1 MIRIALALVLA
12 LSMAIPAALAEQVV
26 SDTFTLTDEVTIKV
40 EAPAE
45 EQPVEEQP
53 AEEQPVEE
61 GPAEEPAEEQPTA
74 EPLPTEPPLPTQEP
88 LPTEPP
94 IPTVEPLP
102 TDEALSTEQPLP
114 TDELPTATPTPTQ
127 EAPAPQ
133 RSVSISIDKP
143 LDAIYI
149 GDEVTFTATLHG
161 YEGAQVEIF
170 WECMTNGEW
179 QPTGDTGATLTV
191 VIDESN
197 AQSSWRC
204 GVTVLAEPE
213 LEQPVAE

>member
-45 EQPVEEQP
+45 EQPVEEEP
-53 AEEQPVEE
+53 AEV
-61 GPAEEPAEEQPTA
+61 PAEEQPTA
-74 EPLPTEPPLPTQEP
+74 EPLPTEPPIPTQEP

-133 RSVSISIDKP
+133 RNVSISIDKP

-179 QPTGDTGATLTV
+179 QPTGDTGATLTI

>member
-45 EQPVEEQP
+45 EPPVEE
-53 AEEQPVEE
+53 EPVEE
-61 GPAEEPAEEQPTA
+61 EPVEEPAQEQPTA

-102 TDEALSTEQPLP
+102 TDEALSTEQPTGEP
-114 TDELPTATPTPTQ
+114 PTATPTPTQ

-179 QPTGDTGATLTV
+179 QPTGDTGATLTI

>member
-12 LSMAIPAALAEQVV
+12 LSLAIPAALAEQVV

-45 EQPVEEQP
+45 EPPVEE
-53 AEEQPVEE
+53 EPVEE
-61 GPAEEPAEEQPTA
+61 EPVEEPAQEQPTA

-102 TDEALSTEQPLP
+102 TDEALSTEQP
-114 TDELPTATPTPTQ
+114 TGELPTATPTPTQ

-179 QPTGDTGATLTV
+179 QPTGDTGATLTI

>member
-12 LSMAIPAALAEQVV
+12 LSLAIPAALAEQVV

-45 EQPVEEQP
+45 EQP

-61 GPAEEPAEEQPTA
+61 EPAEEPAEEQPTA
-74 EPLPTEPPLPTQEP
+74 EPLPTEPP
-88 LPTEPP
+88 
-94 IPTVEPLP
+94 I
-102 TDEALSTEQPLP
+102 
-114 TDELPTATPTPTQ
+114 PTQ

>member
-12 LSMAIPAALAEQVV
+12 LSLAIPAALAEQVV

-45 EQPVEEQP
+45 EQPVEE
-53 AEEQPVEE
+53 E
-61 GPAEEPAEEQPTA
+61 PAEEPAQEQPTA

-114 TDELPTATPTPTQ
+114 TDELPAATPTPTQ

-149 GDEVTFTATLHG
+149 GDEVTFTGTLHG

-179 QPTGDTGATLTV
+179 QPTGDTGATLTI

>member
-12 LSMAIPAALAEQVV
+12 LSLAIPAALAEQVV

-45 EQPVEEQP
+45 EQPVEEP
-53 AEEQPVEE
+53 AQ
-61 GPAEEPAEEQPTA
+61 EQPTA

-102 TDEALSTEQPLP
+102 TDEALSTEQP
-114 TDELPTATPTPTQ
+114 TGELPTATPTPTQ

-179 QPTGDTGATLTV
+179 QPTGDTGATLTI

>member
-45 EQPVEEQP
+45 EQPVEE
-53 AEEQPVEE
+53 E
-61 GPAEEPAEEQPTA
+61 PAEEPAQEQPTA
-74 EPLPTEPPLPTQEP
+74 EPLPTEPPIPTQEP

-102 TDEALSTEQPLP
+102 TDEALSAEQPLP

>member
-12 LSMAIPAALAEQVV
+12 LSLAIPAALAEQVV

-45 EQPVEEQP
+45 EPPVEE
-53 AEEQPVEE
+53 EPVEE
-61 GPAEEPAEEQPTA
+61 PAQEQPTA

-102 TDEALSTEQPLP
+102 TDEALSTEQPLH
-114 TDELPTATPTPTQ
+114 TDELPAATPTPTQ

-179 QPTGDTGATLTV
+179 QPTGDTGATLTI

>member
-12 LSMAIPAALAEQVV
+12 LSLAIPAALAEQVV

-45 EQPVEEQP
+45 EPPVEE
-53 AEEQPVEE
+53 EPVEE
-61 GPAEEPAEEQPTA
+61 EPVEEPAQEQPTA

-114 TDELPTATPTPTQ
+114 TDELPTATPTQ

-179 QPTGDTGATLTV
+179 QPTGDTGATLTI

>member
-12 LSMAIPAALAEQVV
+12 LSLAIPAALAEQVV

-45 EQPVEEQP
+45 EQPVEE
-53 AEEQPVEE
+53 EPVEE
-61 GPAEEPAEEQPTA
+61 PAQEQPTA

-88 LPTEPP
+88 LPTAPP

-179 QPTGDTGATLTV
+179 QPTGDTGATLTI

>member
-12 LSMAIPAALAEQVV
+12 LSLAIPAALAEQVV

-45 EQPVEEQP
+45 EQPVEE
-53 AEEQPVEE
+53 E
-61 GPAEEPAEEQPTA
+61 PAEEPAQEQPTA

-102 TDEALSTEQPLP
+102 TDEALSTEQP
-114 TDELPTATPTPTQ
+114 TDELPAATPTPTQ

-179 QPTGDTGATLTV
+179 QPTGDTGATLTI

>member
-45 EQPVEEQP
+45 EQPVEE
-53 AEEQPVEE
+53 E
-61 GPAEEPAEEQPTA
+61 PAEEPAEEQPTA

-133 RSVSISIDKP
+133 RNVSISIDKP

>member
-12 LSMAIPAALAEQVV
+12 LSLAIPAALAEQVV

-45 EQPVEEQP
+45 EQPVEE
-53 AEEQPVEE
+53 EPVEE
-61 GPAEEPAEEQPTA
+61 PAQEQPTA

-133 RSVSISIDKP
+133 RSGSISIDKP
-143 LDAIYI
+143 LDALYL

>member
-40 EAPAE
+40 EA
-45 EQPVEEQP
+45 P

-179 QPTGDTGATLTV
+179 QPTGDTGATLTI

>member
-12 LSMAIPAALAEQVV
+12 LSLAIPAALAEQVV

-45 EQPVEEQP
+45 EQPVEE
-53 AEEQPVEE
+53 EPVEE
-61 GPAEEPAEEQPTA
+61 PAQEQPTA

-94 IPTVEPLP
+94 IPTVEPQP
-102 TDEALSTEQPLP
+102 TDEALSAEQPLP
-114 TDELPTATPTPTQ
+114 TDELPAATPTPTQ

-179 QPTGDTGATLTV
+179 QPTGDTGATLTI

>member
-1 MIRIALALVLA
+1 MKKMIRIALALVLA
-12 LSMAIPAALAEQVV
+12 LSLAIPAALAEQVV

-45 EQPVEEQP
+45 EQPVEE
-53 AEEQPVEE
+53 EPVEE
-61 GPAEEPAEEQPTA
+61 PAQEQPTA

-102 TDEALSTEQPLP
+102 TDEALSAEQPLP
-114 TDELPTATPTPTQ
+114 TDELPAATPTPTQ

-179 QPTGDTGATLTV
+179 QPTGDTGATLTI

>member
-61 GPAEEPAEEQPTA
+61 EPAEEPAEEQPTA

-94 IPTVEPLP
+94 IPTVEPMP

-179 QPTGDTGATLTV
+179 QPTGDTGATLTI

>member
-12 LSMAIPAALAEQVV
+12 LSLAIPAALAEQVV

-45 EQPVEEQP
+45 EQPVEE
-53 AEEQPVEE
+53 E
-61 GPAEEPAEEQPTA
+61 PAEEPAQEQPTA

-114 TDELPTATPTPTQ
+114 TDELPTATPTQ

-133 RSVSISIDKP
+133 RNVSISIDKP

-179 QPTGDTGATLTV
+179 QPTGDTGATLTI

>member
-45 EQPVEEQP
+45 EQPVEE
-53 AEEQPVEE
+53 E
-61 GPAEEPAEEQPTA
+61 PAEEPAEEQPTA
-74 EPLPTEPPLPTQEP
+74 EPLPTEPPLPTQES

>member
-1 MIRIALALVLA
+1 MKKMIRIALALVLA

-45 EQPVEEQP
+45 EQPVEE
-53 AEEQPVEE
+53 E
-61 GPAEEPAEEQPTA
+61 PAEEPAEEQPTA

-94 IPTVEPLP
+94 IPTVEPMP

-179 QPTGDTGATLTV
+179 QPTGDTGATLTI

>member
-45 EQPVEEQP
+45 EPPVEE
-53 AEEQPVEE
+53 EPVEE
-61 GPAEEPAEEQPTA
+61 EPVEEPAQEQPTA

-114 TDELPTATPTPTQ
+114 TDELPTATPTQ

-179 QPTGDTGATLTV
+179 QPTGDTGATLTI

>member
-12 LSMAIPAALAEQVV
+12 LSLAIPAALAEQVV

-45 EQPVEEQP
+45 EQPVEE
-53 AEEQPVEE
+53 EPVEE
-61 GPAEEPAEEQPTA
+61 PAQEQPTA

-102 TDEALSTEQPLP
+102 TDEALSAEQPLP
-114 TDELPTATPTPTQ
+114 TDELPAATPTPTQ

-179 QPTGDTGATLTV
+179 QPTGDTGATLTI

-197 AQSSWRC
+197 TQSSWRC

>member
-12 LSMAIPAALAEQVV
+12 LSLAIPAALAEQVV

-45 EQPVEEQP
+45 EQPVEE
-53 AEEQPVEE
+53 E
-61 GPAEEPAEEQPTA
+61 PAEEPAQEQPTA

>member
-12 LSMAIPAALAEQVV
+12 LSLAIPAALAEQVV

-45 EQPVEEQP
+45 EQPVEE
-53 AEEQPVEE
+53 E
-61 GPAEEPAEEQPTA
+61 PAEEPAQEQPTA

-102 TDEALSTEQPLP
+102 TDEALSAEQPLP
-114 TDELPTATPTPTQ
+114 TDELPAATPTPAQ

-179 QPTGDTGATLTV
+179 QPTGDTGATLTI

>member
-1 MIRIALALVLA
+1 MKKMIRIALALVLA
-12 LSMAIPAALAEQVV
+12 LSLAIPAALAEQVV

-45 EQPVEEQP
+45 EQPVEE
-53 AEEQPVEE
+53 EPVEE
-61 GPAEEPAEEQPTA
+61 PAQEQPTA

-114 TDELPTATPTPTQ
+114 TDELPTATPTQ

-179 QPTGDTGATLTV
+179 QPTGDTGATLTI

>member
-1 MIRIALALVLA
+1 MKKMIRIALALVLA
-12 LSMAIPAALAEQVV
+12 LSLAIPAALAEQVV

-45 EQPVEEQP
+45 EQPVEE
-53 AEEQPVEE
+53 E
-61 GPAEEPAEEQPTA
+61 PAEEPAQEQPTA

-94 IPTVEPLP
+94 IPTVEPQP
-102 TDEALSTEQPLP
+102 TDEALSAEQPLP
-114 TDELPTATPTPTQ
+114 TDELPAATPTPTQ

-179 QPTGDTGATLTV
+179 QPTGDTGATLTI

>member
-12 LSMAIPAALAEQVV
+12 LSLAIPAALAEQVV

-45 EQPVEEQP
+45 EQPVEE
-53 AEEQPVEE
+53 E
-61 GPAEEPAEEQPTA
+61 PAEEPAEEQPTA
-74 EPLPTEPPLPTQEP
+74 EPLPTEPPIPTQEP

-114 TDELPTATPTPTQ
+114 TDELPTATPTQ

-179 QPTGDTGATLTV
+179 QPTGDTGATLTI

>member
-1 MIRIALALVLA
+1 MKKMIRIALALVLA
-12 LSMAIPAALAEQVV
+12 LSLAIPAALAEQVV

-45 EQPVEEQP
+45 EQPVEE
-53 AEEQPVEE
+53 E
-61 GPAEEPAEEQPTA
+61 PAEEPAQEQPTA

-102 TDEALSTEQPLP
+102 TDEALSAEQPLP
-114 TDELPTATPTPTQ
+114 TDELPAATPTPTQ

-179 QPTGDTGATLTV
+179 QPTGDTGATLTI

>member
-1 MIRIALALVLA
+1 MKKMIRIALALVLA
-12 LSMAIPAALAEQVV
+12 LSLAIPAALAEQVV

-45 EQPVEEQP
+45 EQPVEE
-53 AEEQPVEE
+53 EPVEE
-61 GPAEEPAEEQPTA
+61 PAQEQPTA

-102 TDEALSTEQPLP
+102 TDETLSTEQPLP
-114 TDELPTATPTPTQ
+114 TDELPAATPTPTQ

>member
-12 LSMAIPAALAEQVV
+12 LSLAIPAALAEQVV

-45 EQPVEEQP
+45 EQPVEE
-53 AEEQPVEE
+53 E
-61 GPAEEPAEEQPTA
+61 PAEEPAQEQPTA
-74 EPLPTEPPLPTQEP
+74 EPLPTEPPIPTQEP

-102 TDEALSTEQPLP
+102 TDEALSAEQP
-114 TDELPTATPTPTQ
+114 TGELPTATPTPTQ

>member
-45 EQPVEEQP
+45 EQPVEGES
-53 AEEQPVEE
+53 
-61 GPAEEPAEEQPTA
+61 AEEPVEEQPTA

-114 TDELPTATPTPTQ
+114 TDELPTATPTQ

-179 QPTGDTGATLTV
+179 QPTGDTGATLTI

>member
-12 LSMAIPAALAEQVV
+12 LSLAIPAALAEQVV

-45 EQPVEEQP
+45 EQPVEE
-53 AEEQPVEE
+53 E
-61 GPAEEPAEEQPTA
+61 PAEEPAQEQPTA

-94 IPTVEPLP
+94 LPTVEPLP
-102 TDEALSTEQPLP
+102 TDEALSAEQPLP
-114 TDELPTATPTPTQ
+114 TDELPAATPTPTQ

-179 QPTGDTGATLTV
+179 QPTGDTGATLTI

>member
-12 LSMAIPAALAEQVV
+12 LSLAIPAALAEQVV

-45 EQPVEEQP
+45 EQPVEE
-53 AEEQPVEE
+53 E
-61 GPAEEPAEEQPTA
+61 PAEEPAQEQPTA

-94 IPTVEPLP
+94 IPTVEPMP

>member
-12 LSMAIPAALAEQVV
+12 LSLAIPAALAEQVV

-45 EQPVEEQP
+45 EQPVEE
-53 AEEQPVEE
+53 EPVEE
-61 GPAEEPAEEQPTA
+61 PAQEQPTA

-102 TDEALSTEQPLP
+102 TDEALSAEQP
-114 TDELPTATPTPTQ
+114 TGELPTATPTPTQ

>member
-12 LSMAIPAALAEQVV
+12 LSLAIPAALAEQVV

-45 EQPVEEQP
+45 EQPVEE
-53 AEEQPVEE
+53 EPVEE
-61 GPAEEPAEEQPTA
+61 PAQEQPTA

-94 IPTVEPLP
+94 LPTVEPLP
-102 TDEALSTEQPLP
+102 TDEALSAEQPLP
-114 TDELPTATPTPTQ
+114 TDELPAATPTPTQ

-179 QPTGDTGATLTV
+179 QPTGDTGATLTI

>member
-45 EQPVEEQP
+45 EQPVEE
-53 AEEQPVEE
+53 E
-61 GPAEEPAEEQPTA
+61 PAEEPAEEQPTA

-114 TDELPTATPTPTQ
+114 TDELPTATPTQ

-179 QPTGDTGATLTV
+179 QPTGDTGATLTI

>member
-12 LSMAIPAALAEQVV
+12 LSLAIPAALAEQVV

-45 EQPVEEQP
+45 EQPVEE
-53 AEEQPVEE
+53 EPVEE
-61 GPAEEPAEEQPTA
+61 PAQEQPTA
-74 EPLPTEPPLPTQEP
+74 EPLPTEPPLSTQEP

-94 IPTVEPLP
+94 IHTVEPLP
-102 TDEALSTEQPLP
+102 TDEALSAEQPLP
-114 TDELPTATPTPTQ
+114 TDELPAATPTPTQ

-179 QPTGDTGATLTV
+179 QPTGDTGATLTI

>member
-12 LSMAIPAALAEQVV
+12 LSLAIPAALAEQVV

-45 EQPVEEQP
+45 EQPVEE
-53 AEEQPVEE
+53 E
-61 GPAEEPAEEQPTA
+61 PAEEPAQEQPTA
-74 EPLPTEPPLPTQEP
+74 EP

-94 IPTVEPLP
+94 IPTVEPMP

-179 QPTGDTGATLTV
+179 QPTGDTGATLTI